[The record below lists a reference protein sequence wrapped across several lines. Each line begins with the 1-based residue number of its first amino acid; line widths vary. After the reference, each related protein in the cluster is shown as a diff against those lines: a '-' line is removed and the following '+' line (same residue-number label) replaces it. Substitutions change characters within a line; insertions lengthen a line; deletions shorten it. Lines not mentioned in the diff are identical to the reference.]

1 MDALAD
7 RLLNDALAI
16 PPLRGLLDGALQSFY
31 AFVLVLIR
39 MSGLMTIGPLF
50 GQAVVP
56 TNVRILLVLTMT
68 FVITPVLTTQSR
80 IGFDRLDANA
90 DGVLTRDEIPDPLL
104 RRYEGLLVRHGKPT
118 DGAIEWHEFSARL
131 PMPRSV
137 IDLAVT
143 AIGELALGLMLGLG
157 LMTIL
162 SGLQLA
168 GDQIDQQ
175 TGLALGEIA
184 NPGLESSGS
193 ITGQFLFLLG
203 VTVLLVLEPLG
214 GHLLMV
220 SALIETFQTLPVG
233 DVFLTTSAIDLLR
246 DLVHQSLVLG
256 IQAAAPILAVLS
268 LVALAMGFLGH
279 SVPQINVLVIGFP
292 VRAMI
297 NLAILALP
305 LTGVSRIV
313 VDQVPEVIDA
323 LRYSLT
329 GLQ

>member
-7 RLLNDALAI
+7 RLLNDALGI
-16 PPLRGLLDGALQSFY
+16 PPLRVLLEGAMQSFY
-31 AFVLVLIR
+31 AFILVLLR
-39 MSGLMTIGPLF
+39 MSGLMTVGPLF
-50 GQAVVP
+50 GQSIVP
-56 TNVRILLVLTMT
+56 TNVRILLVLTMSL
-68 FVITPVLTTQSR
+68 VITPVLTTQSR

-90 DGVLTRDEIPDPLL
+90 DGVLTRDEIPDPLV
-104 RRYEGLLVRHGKPT
+104 RRYEGLLARHGKPA
-118 DGAIEWHEFSARL
+118 DAPVEWHEFSARL

-143 AIGELALGLMLGLG
+143 GAGELVLGLMLGLG
-157 LMTIL
+157 VMTIL

-175 TGLALGEIA
+175 TGLALGQIA
-184 NPGLESSGS
+184 NPGLAMSGS
-193 ITGQFLFLLG
+193 MTGQFLFTFG

-214 GHLLMV
+214 GHLMMV

-233 DVFLTTSAIDLLR
+233 DVFFSTSAIDLLR

-256 IQAAAPILAVLS
+256 LQAAAPILAVMS

-279 SVPQINVLVIGFP
+279 SVPQVNVLVIGFP

-297 NLAILALP
+297 NLAILAVTLS
-305 LTGVSRIV
+305 GVSRIV
-313 VDQVPEVIDA
+313 VDRVPAVIDA

-329 GLQ
+329 GLN